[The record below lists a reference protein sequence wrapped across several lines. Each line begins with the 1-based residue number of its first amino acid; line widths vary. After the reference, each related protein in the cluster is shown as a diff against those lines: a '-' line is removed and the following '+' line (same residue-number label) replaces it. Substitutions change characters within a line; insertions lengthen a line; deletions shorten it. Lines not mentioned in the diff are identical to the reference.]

1 MPIGIEMILIGFGT
15 VIGIMAMFLTVF
27 LYNILMKR
35 RWPVVVPIL
44 IQRGTT
50 GIQWMFDRA
59 KYVKTDAGKEYLR
72 LRKEKKK
79 IKAPKFGYV
88 YTTGKGKAVY
98 PIMKTAVGQ
107 YFPMSISTAIKM
119 EVVED
124 KDSVNWAI
132 DQLVDSERRYMPKE
146 DFWRTAIMYGAPIA
160 FLVSTIFFWIYFGG
174 KLEIMVNSLS
184 GAATQLALAMQKFA
198 GAPTPPPIG

>member
-1 MPIGIEMILIGFGT
+1 MAIGIELILIGFGVFIGGM
-15 VIGIMAMFLTVF
+15 VIFTLSYV
-27 LYNILMKR
+27 YNMLMKR
-35 RWPVVVPIL
+35 RWSVVVPIL
-44 IQRGTT
+44 VQRGET
-50 GIQWMFDRA
+50 GIQWLFDRA
-59 KYVKTDAGKEYLR
+59 RYVKTDVGKEYLR
-72 LRKEKKK
+72 LKKEKKK

-88 YTTGKGKAVY
+88 YTTKKGNPVY

-132 DQLVDSERRYMPKE
+132 DELMENERRYMPKE
-146 DFWRTAIMYGAPIA
+146 DFWKTAIMYGAPIA

-174 KLEIMVNSLS
+174 KLELMTNSLS
-184 GAATQLALAMQKFA
+184 GAATQLALAMEKFA
-198 GAPTPPPIG
+198 SAPSPPPIG